1 MLLRTSRSNSP
12 VFLEALA
19 TQFVQ
24 HFPAMNAALANGLM
38 TEEVDVL
45 SSQVYIAAVYCCCIL
60 LLYLAAV
67 SCCCCTLL
75 QQLLCTLL
83 FLNALV
89 SRCLIPWCWFAV
101 AQRKQ
106 IA

>member
-45 SSQVYIAAVYCCCIL
+45 SSQVLHIAAVCCCCLLLLYIAAA
-60 LLYLAAV
+60 AAV
-67 SCCCCTLL
+67 YCCCCTLL
-75 QQLLCTLL
+75 Q
-83 FLNALV
+83 
-89 SRCLIPWCWFAV
+89 
-101 AQRKQ
+101 
-106 IA
+106 